1 MKIVILERAS
11 FGYDV
16 SPDNL
21 AQFGELIICENAN
34 QEEVPSLI
42 EDADIVLV
50 NKLLMNEQSLSS
62 AKKLKLICEIAT
74 GYNNIDLAYCKEKGI
89 TVTNVRNY
97 STDSVAQHTFAL
109 LLSVYEHLN
118 YYDRFVKDG
127 TYSTTNS
134 FSHIANGFHELSGKT
149 YGIIGLGN
157 IGRKVAEIATAF
169 GCNVIYY
176 SASGNKYDVPYPSV
190 DFDTLITTSDV
201 VSIHCPLTENTKYLL
216 TYDTFK
222 KMKKDSVIINVG
234 RGPIICE
241 ADLAKAL
248 NENLI
253 AGAGLDVFE
262 CEPIHSDNPLLKVNN
277 QDKLIMVPHIGW
289 GSVEART
296 RLIKD
301 VEISIQAYLNGTP
314 RSVVTK

>member
-16 SPDNL
+16 SPDSL
-21 AQFGELIICENAN
+21 SQFGELIIHENAS
-34 QEEVPSLI
+34 QEEVPHLI

-50 NKLLMNEQSLSS
+50 NKLLMNEESLGN
-62 AKKLKLICEIAT
+62 AKNIKLICEIAT
-74 GYNNIDLAYCKEKGI
+74 GYNNIDLAYCKQRNI

-109 LLSVYEHLN
+109 LLSVYERLN
-118 YYDRFVKDG
+118 YYDRFVKNG
-127 TYSTTNS
+127 TYSTTQS
-134 FSHIANGFHELSGKT
+134 FSHIAKGFHELSGKT

-176 SASGNKYDVPYPSV
+176 SASGNTYDVPYPCV
-190 DFDTLITTSDV
+190 DFDTLITTSDII
-201 VSIHCPLTENTKYLL
+201 SIHCPLTEHTKYLL
-216 TYDTFK
+216 TYRTFE
-222 KMKKDSVIINVG
+222 KMKSDCVIVNVA
-234 RGPIICE
+234 RGPIIKE
-241 ADLAKAL
+241 DDLAKAL
-248 NENLI
+248 NNNLI

-262 CEPIHSDNPLLKVNN
+262 KEPISSDNPLLSISDA
-277 QDKLIMVPHIGW
+277 DKIIMVPHIGW
-289 GSVEART
+289 GTIEART

-301 VEISIQAYLNGTP
+301 AEMSIKAFLNGTP
-314 RSVVTK
+314 RSVVTE